1 MKKYLVIIILIVLI
15 IAAFLFFRN
24 CEAQKK
30 TTEDEE
36 ETTTTEESLEGT
48 TDLTLYRDPF
58 IYANTDFTCQVVNN
72 SALAEDPALMKTT
85 LDEAYKKYG
94 FPIDDNET
102 MLEILSLYENDE
114 EVINEIKANVN
125 ECKTT

>member
-1 MKKYLVIIILIVLI
+1 MKKYLLIIILIALI

-30 TTEDEE
+30 PTEG
-36 ETTTTEESLEGT
+36 ETT

-58 IYANTDFTCQVVNN
+58 VYANTDFTCQVVKN
-72 SALAEDPALMKTT
+72 SELAKDQELMKTT
-85 LDEAYKKYG
+85 LDEAYRKYG
-94 FPIDDNET
+94 FPVEDNET
-102 MLEILSLYENDE
+102 MLEILSLFENDE
-114 EVINEIKANVN
+114 EVISEIKANVN

>member
-1 MKKYLVIIILIVLI
+1 MKKYLVIIVLIILI

-24 CEAQKK
+24 CESQKK
-30 TTEDEE
+30 PLEGEE
-36 ETTTTEESLEGT
+36 ESGTTEET
-48 TDLTLYRDPF
+48 ADLTLYRDPF
-58 IYANTDFTCQVVNN
+58 VYANTDFTCQVVKN
-72 SALAEDPALMKTT
+72 SELAKDQELMKTT

-94 FPIDDNET
+94 FPVEDNGT
-102 MLEILSLYENDE
+102 MLEILSLFENDE

>member
-1 MKKYLVIIILIVLI
+1 MKKYLLIIILIALI

-30 TTEDEE
+30 PTEGEE
-36 ETTTTEESLEGT
+36 ELGTTEET

-58 IYANTDFTCQVVNN
+58 VYANSDFTCQVVKN
-72 SALAEDPALMKTT
+72 SELAKDQGLMKTT
-85 LDEAYKKYG
+85 LDEAYRKYG
-94 FPIDDNET
+94 FPVEDNET
-102 MLEILSLYENDE
+102 MLEILSLFENDA
-114 EVINEIKANVN
+114 EVISEIKANVN